1 MIDDFIEKNKLE
13 SELISLPT
21 EESMDSL
28 IAKKR
33 FPARMC
39 VNIGVFNTPSNKP
52 FMVIIPYNS
61 ELSVEKVKKIV
72 GEDELIELDN
82 EESIKVTGY
91 KQGFVPPIS
100 VFGITILIDFS
111 FENKLHLFCRV
122 GQKNYLK
129 AFVKE
134 VIEFNEDVQ
143 FHCIS
148 KANC

>member
-33 FPARMC
+33 FPARLTAK
-39 VNIGVFNTPSNKP
+39 IKLFNTPSNHAIMVVVP
-52 FMVIIPYNS
+52 FQS
-61 ELSVEKVKKIV
+61 EINIDKLKKIL
-72 GEDELIELDN
+72 GEDELIESNND
-82 EESIKVTGY
+82 ESIQITGY
-91 KQGFVPPIS
+91 KKDFVPPLS
-100 VFGITILIDFS
+100 VFGVTIMLNFS
-111 FENKLHLFCRV
+111 FENKLHFFCRV
-122 GQKNYLK
+122 GEKSYLK

-143 FHCIS
+143 FHCLT